1 MTDTQCLIGAF
12 YPLFFPQ
19 RRKNRSVLPFIN
31 RETLSLSTLFTYLER
46 FTRESNKKTSAKN
59 SFKKAQTYAL
69 LEKLGLKANLR
80 GGKKL
85 WSQWW
90 EHRAISSLQSKT

>member
-1 MTDTQCLIGAF
+1 MRAKDKKLSHDGHAMPHVGAF
-12 YPLFFPQ
+12 YPLRFCH
-19 RRKNRSVLPFIN
+19 
-31 RETLSLSTLFTYLER
+31 RETLSLSTLFPYLER